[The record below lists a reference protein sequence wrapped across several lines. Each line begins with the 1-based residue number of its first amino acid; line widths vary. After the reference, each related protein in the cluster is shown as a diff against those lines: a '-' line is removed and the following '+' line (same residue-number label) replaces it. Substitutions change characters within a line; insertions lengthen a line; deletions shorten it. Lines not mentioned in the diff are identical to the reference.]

1 MAYFN
6 HSLKFSVKKEE
17 KKKPHSGWKGWGEI
31 VMDLR
36 DDYALVT
43 VYVRCQDTLWPVVL
57 KTEAMNEPKD
67 REQPSRLQALE
78 SKEL

>member
-1 MAYFN
+1 
-6 HSLKFSVKKEE
+6 
-17 KKKPHSGWKGWGEI
+17 
-31 VMDLR
+31 MDLR